1 MTLYV
6 WPDIQLLEI
15 PTWDPYWETYL
26 YLVEYSFMLFRFN
39 FSFFVENGLEKKKE
53 VLLLIFNKA
62 EKVNYCLLRKIHS
75 EAFPG
80 LPQASKMEWF

>member
-1 MTLYV
+1 
-6 WPDIQLLEI
+6 
-15 PTWDPYWETYL
+15 
-26 YLVEYSFMLFRFN
+26 MLFEFN
-39 FSFFVENGLEKKKE
+39 FSFFVENGSEKKKE

-62 EKVNYCLLRKIHS
+62 EKVNYSLPRKIHS